1 MKHRSGFT
9 VVEVIVVVAA
19 IAILAGIGTVTYTGL
34 QRQAR
39 EDERLADI
47 DVMSLYLETHKEQN
61 GNYPGI
67 IQFYLGNEADHSD
80 AFPQNNNVPISALTD
95 PTDSN
100 ATPPHYSYLNPNEV
114 TAAATDPSAWP
125 SAGTYTYLSY
135 LGAGSDLCVDD
146 RYQTCNRYV
155 LYYKDE
161 AGALQTV
168 QSKYGN

>member
-1 MKHRSGFT
+1 MKHRAGFT

-39 EDERLADI
+39 DDERIADM
-47 DVMSLYLETHKEQN
+47 DVMSLYLETHREQH
-61 GNYPGI
+61 GTYPGMQ
-67 IQFYLGNEADHSD
+67 QFYLGVGADPS
-80 AFPQNNNVPISALTD
+80 ATFPQNESIPASALTD
-95 PTDSN
+95 PSDSS
-100 ATPPHYSYLNPNEV
+100 ATPPHYSYLNTSEV
-114 TAAATDPSAWP
+114 IALGAEPSTWP

-135 LGAGSDLCVDD
+135 LGAGTDICIEDSLQVCS
-146 RYQTCNRYV
+146 RYV

-161 AGALQTV
+161 AGDLQTV